1 MTKKLTRQN
10 PVIPPIKE
18 GEELVEILASLR
30 TGSENIRIE
39 RKAIFCQ
46 IITLHFNF
54 IEILKTSLIIRKQGL
69 RSEIGPSVF
78 QSVD

>member
-39 RKAIFCQ
+39 RKAICCE
-46 IITLHFNF
+46 IIFGQLLFYISIFNDRN
-54 IEILKTSLIIRKQGL
+54 LK
-69 RSEIGPSVF
+69 
-78 QSVD
+78 